1 MKRLSRRMRLSGV
14 VASSLAVLGVALG
27 FGIAQNTVV
36 TQAEWAVYLAQG
48 LGLDWNLPPNAKSN
62 HYVAR
67 LQWTKSVEFQA
78 SQMLEGSTAS
88 PGGDG
93 SVRSNLTSPAEALYE
108 VAMLRAGDYGFRVK
122 LADGGAFFKVADQK
136 YELYQPEPESRWVDL
151 NRVRLSPGSHKLNL
165 MLPQGTR
172 AYAIGVT
179 PPCMVPVE
187 PTGGWQPLEPLRF
200 QEMAVTLAKALD
212 LEQNLP
218 AIGDPITVRGEDFV
232 RTVTFPYEEE
242 ELAETVENEPFWLAT
257 GGSIVTAVARFQV
270 PEAGV
275 YSIEARYLSARP
287 VRWNMDSCLR
297 VITCPVTPAQA
308 GRRRSLALELEAGEH
323 EIEVTLGPRSKLD
336 RIEVQRRDGSTE
348 AYIDVVENESFKM
361 GDAEDNVLRREA
373 LSAAR
378 RLRDRFLRLA
388 ALRCDDS
395 LVAMEATA
403 IARSFQASSAPD
415 PPVLGNAPGADAG
428 PSQVIFNDP
437 VFPPADGEEP
447 DVASPVVPDS
457 DQ

>member
-1 MKRLSRRMRLSGV
+1 MRLFGV
-14 VASSLAVLGVALG
+14 VVFSLSVLGVALG

-36 TQAEWAVYLAQG
+36 TEAEWAVYLAQG

-62 HYVAR
+62 HYLAR

-78 SQMLEGSTAS
+78 AQMLEGSTAS
-88 PGGDG
+88 PSEDG
-93 SVRSNLTSPAEALYE
+93 SVQSSLVSPAEALYE

-122 LADGGAFFKVADQK
+122 LAGGGALLKVGDRT
-136 YELYQPEPESRWVDL
+136 YELYQPGPESRWVDL
-151 NRVRLSPGSHKLNL
+151 NRVRLSPGNHKLNL
-165 MLPQGTR
+165 ILPQGTR
-172 AYAIGVT
+172 ADAIGVT
-179 PPCMVPVE
+179 PPCMLPVE

-212 LEQNLP
+212 LEQDLP
-218 AIGDPITVRGEDFV
+218 AIGDPITVRGEEFV
-232 RTVTFPYEEE
+232 RTLSFLYEGV
-242 ELAETVENEPFWLAT
+242 AETVENEPFWLAT

-275 YSIEARYLSARP
+275 YSIEARYLSSRP

-323 EIEVTLGPRSKLD
+323 EIEVTLGPGSKLD

-348 AYIDVVENESFKM
+348 AYIDVVEDEGFNM
-361 GDAEDNVLRREA
+361 GEADKNVLRRDA

-378 RLRDRFLRLA
+378 RLRDRFLKLA
-388 ALRCDDS
+388 ALRCEDS
-395 LVAMEATA
+395 LVAMEAMA
-403 IARSFQASSAPD
+403 AARSIQASSAPD
-415 PPVLGNAPGADAG
+415 GPSGLGNAPGAAAG
-428 PSQVIFNDP
+428 ASQVGFNDP
-437 VFPPADGEEP
+437 IFPPVDGEAP
-447 DVASPVVPDS
+447 DVASPVQPGS
-457 DQ
+457 EQ

>member
-1 MKRLSRRMRLSGV
+1 MRFVGVAVFSLS
-14 VASSLAVLGVALG
+14 VLGVALG

-62 HYVAR
+62 HYLAR
-67 LQWTKSVEFQA
+67 LEWTKSVEFQA
-78 SQMLEGSTAS
+78 AQMLEGSTAS
-88 PGGDG
+88 PSGDG
-93 SVRSNLTSPAEALYE
+93 SVQSNLASPAEALYE

-122 LADGGAFFKVADQK
+122 LAGGGALLKVADQT
-136 YELYQPEPESRWVDL
+136 YELYQPGSDARWVDL

-172 AYAIGVT
+172 ANAIGVT
-179 PPCMVPVE
+179 PPCMLPVE
-187 PTGGWQPLEPLRF
+187 PKGGWQHLEHLRF
-200 QEMAVTLAKALD
+200 EEMAVTLAKALD

-218 AIGDPITVRGEDFV
+218 EIGDPITVRGEDFV
-232 RTVTFPYEEE
+232 RTLTFPYEEE
-242 ELAETVENEPFWLAT
+242 VAETFENEPFWLAT
-257 GGSIVTAVARFQV
+257 GGSIVTAVARFHV
-270 PEAGV
+270 PEAGI
-275 YSIEARYLSARP
+275 YSIETRYLSERP

-308 GRRRSLALELEAGEH
+308 GRRRSLALELKPGEH

-336 RIEVQRRDGSTE
+336 RIEVQRRDGSSE
-348 AYIDVVENESFKM
+348 AYIGVVEDEGFKM
-361 GDAEDNVLRREA
+361 SEAKKNVLRRDA

-378 RLRDRFLRLA
+378 RLRDRFLKLA
-388 ALRCDDS
+388 ALRCNDS
-395 LVAMEATA
+395 LVALEAMATA
-403 IARSFQASSAPD
+403 RSIQAFSAPD
-415 PPVLGNAPGADAG
+415 LSDLGNAPGAAVG
-428 PSQVIFNDP
+428 ASQVSFNDP
-437 VFPPADGEEP
+437 VFPPVDGEEP